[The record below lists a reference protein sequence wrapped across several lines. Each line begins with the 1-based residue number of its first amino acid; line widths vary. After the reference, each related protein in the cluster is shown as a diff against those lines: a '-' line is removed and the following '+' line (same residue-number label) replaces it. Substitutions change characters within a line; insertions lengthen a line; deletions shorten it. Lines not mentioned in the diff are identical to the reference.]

1 LTKSSKQTRVFDVHS
16 AAEDLRG
23 RGLRVTAQRQAVLAA
38 LADKPHATAVELADQ
53 LTDNGAILASGMSKQ
68 GLYNVLDDL
77 TRVGLVRCI
86 QSARSA
92 ARYEVRVGDNHHH
105 VVCRSCGRMEDID
118 CAVGAAP
125 CLEPAEAAG
134 FVLEEAEVTWWG
146 VCATCR
152 QDTAPPAP
160 RDDQPLLAK
169 EI

>member
-1 LTKSSKQTRVFDVHS
+1 MYS
-16 AAEDLRG
+16 AAQDLRSK
-23 RGLRVTAQRQAVLAA
+23 GLRVTAQRQAVLAV
-38 LADKPHATAVELADQ
+38 LADKPHATAAELAAQ
-53 LTDNGAILASGMSKQ
+53 LDDGGVQDAGMSKQ

-105 VVCRSCGRMEDID
+105 VVCRTCGRMEDID

-125 CLEPAEAAG
+125 CLEPAQAAG
-134 FVLEEAEVTWWG
+134 FLLDEAEVTWWG

-152 QDTAPPAP
+152 YETRAPIAL
-160 RDDQPLLAK
+160 RGEQPLLAK

>member
-1 LTKSSKQTRVFDVHS
+1 
-16 AAEDLRG
+16 
-23 RGLRVTAQRQAVLAA
+23 VTAQRQAVLAA
-38 LADKPHATAVELADQ
+38 LAEKPHATAVELAAQFAED
-53 LTDNGAILASGMSKQ
+53 GALHAAGMSKQ

-86 QSARSA
+86 QAARSA
-92 ARYEVRVGDNHHH
+92 AHYEVRVGDNHHH
-105 VVCRSCGRMEDID
+105 VVCRSCGRMDDID

-134 FVLEEAEVTWWG
+134 FVVDEAEVTWWG

-152 QDTAPPAP
+152 QETTAPRAP
-160 RDDQPLLAK
+160 RAEQPLAK

>member
-1 LTKSSKQTRVFDVHS
+1 VTGVYL
-16 AAEDLRG
+16 AADDLRS
-23 RGLRVTAQRQAVLAA
+23 RGLRVTAQRQAVLGA
-38 LADKPHATAVELADQ
+38 LADSPHATAVELATQ
-53 LTDNGAILASGMSKQ
+53 LAEDDSSQAFGMSKQ

-125 CLEPAEAAG
+125 CLEPAEADG
-134 FVLEEAEVTWWG
+134 FVLDEAEVTWWG

-152 QDTAPPAP
+152 QETTAPQAP
-160 RDDQPLLAK
+160 GDKRPLPTK